1 MKFLSRKQRE
11 EEFILNRGINKLN
24 IKDIKPLREI
34 VFEHLRN
41 AILDAEKA
49 YADPAHPSNAHKNN

>member
-41 AILDAEKA
+41 AILD
-49 YADPAHPSNAHKNN
+49 